1 MAYKI
6 QNAFTHLNLTR
17 FNNILS
23 LIALTFTTILLNTF
37 LFNHNTIY
45 KELSLR
51 ETVAPLVAFA
61 NDTVVEEDARVFAN
75 QIQKNENIEFIVF
88 ITKDENLNR
97 AEKQFG
103 PLGRLIKNGFSGSN
117 PFPASLEIY
126 VDSDSISRKT
136 LEQIAFDIESYD
148 TIDDVIFT
156 GHGIL
161 KDISRETNRITIA
174 GIAFTILL
182 SFLLIRVSILKMGQ
196 YRNEEIHL
204 LNLIGATQ
212 GHLRTPFIIHG
223 VLLGFFGSVLGIIC
237 FYLLYCLFIFQLGVL
252 EFIPYNQLIAI
263 VVTGVII
270 GIVSGISAFRKYAN
284 TYRKKLVT

>member
-1 MAYKI
+1 MAYKF
-6 QNAFTHLNLTR
+6 QNAITHLSLTR

-23 LIALTFTTILLNTF
+23 LIALTFATLLLNTF

-51 ETVAPLVAFA
+51 ETEAPLVAYV

-75 QIQKNENIEFIVF
+75 QIQKNEHIEFIEF
-88 ITKDENLNR
+88 ISKDENLNR

-103 PLGRLIKNGFSGSN
+103 PLGRLIKNEFSESN
-117 PFPASLEIY
+117 PFPASLAIH
-126 VDSDSISRKT
+126 VDSDSTSRKT
-136 LEQIAFDIESYD
+136 LEQIVFDIESYE

-161 KDISRETNRITIA
+161 RDIYRDTNRMTIA
-174 GIAFTILL
+174 GIALTVLF
-182 SFLLIRVSILKMGQ
+182 SFLLIRISILKTGQ

-212 GHLRTPFIIHG
+212 GHLRMPFIIHG
-223 VLLGFFGSVLGIIC
+223 VFLGFLGSVLGIIC
-237 FYLLYCLFIFQLGVL
+237 FYLLYSLFIFQLGVL
-252 EFIPYNQLIAI
+252 EFIPYIQLIAI
-263 VVTGVII
+263 VGTGVVI

>member
-6 QNAFTHLNLTR
+6 QNAFTHLGLTG

-23 LIALTFTTILLNTF
+23 LIAITFISLLLNTF

-45 KELSLR
+45 KELSFR
-51 ETVAPLVAFA
+51 ETEAPLVAYA

-75 QIQKNENIEFIVF
+75 QIQKNEHIEYIAY
-88 ITKDENLNR
+88 ISKEENLNR

-103 PLGRLIKNGFSGSN
+103 PLGKLIKNGFSGSN
-117 PFPASLEIY
+117 PFPAFLEIY
-126 VDSDSISRKT
+126 INSDSISRKT

-161 KDISRETNRITIA
+161 ADISRETKRMTIA
-174 GIAFTILL
+174 GIAFTVLFSL
-182 SFLLIRVSILKMGQ
+182 LLIRTAIMRTGQ
-196 YRNEEIHL
+196 YRQEEIHL
-204 LNLIGATQ
+204 LNLTGATQ
-212 GHLRTPFIIHG
+212 GHLRLPFIIQG
-223 VLLGFFGSVLGIIC
+223 VFLGLIGSLLGIIC

-252 EFIPYNQLIAI
+252 EFIPYYQLIAI
-263 VVTGVII
+263 MGIGVII
-270 GIVSGISAFRKYAN
+270 GIVSGISAFRKYAKI
-284 TYRKKLVT
+284 YRKRLVA

>member
-1 MAYKI
+1 MRYKI
-6 QNAFTHLNLTR
+6 QNAFTHIGLTG

-23 LIALTFTTILLNTF
+23 LIAITFITLLLNTF

-51 ETVAPLVAFA
+51 ETVAPLVAYA
-61 NDTVVEEDARVFAN
+61 NDTVVEEDARDFAN
-75 QIQKNENIEFIVF
+75 RIQKNEHIEFIAYVS
-88 ITKDENLNR
+88 KEENLNR

-126 VDSDSISRKT
+126 VDSDSVSRKT
-136 LEQIAFDIESYD
+136 LEQIAFDIEAYE

-161 KDISRETNRITIA
+161 ADISRETNRMTIVSIAITIL
-174 GIAFTILL
+174 FSL
-182 SFLLIRVSILKMGQ
+182 LLIRAAILRTGQ
-196 YRNEEIHL
+196 YRNQEIHL
-204 LNLIGATQ
+204 LNLTGATQ
-212 GHLRTPFIIHG
+212 GHLRFPFIMQG
-223 VLLGFFGSVLGIIC
+223 VFLGFIGSVLGIIC
-237 FYLLYCLFIFQLGVL
+237 FYLLYSLFIFQLGVL
-252 EFIPYNQLIAI
+252 EFIPYHQLIAI
-263 VVTGVII
+263 VGAGVII

-284 TYRKKLVT
+284 TYRKRLVT